1 MQTLRAAPWQLWFL
15 VLGVIWGC
23 SFLFIKLG
31 LQSFTPVQVA
41 FGRVTI
47 GAIVL
52 LTILRA
58 TGTPLPRGRETWK
71 HLAVVALTFCSIPF
85 TLFAYGETQV
95 SSILAGIINAGTPLA
110 TLLVVL
116 VAFPVERPGRSGIAG
131 LGVGFVGVLVVVG
144 AWNGLG
150 GGELLGVLA
159 CIGAILCYGI
169 AWPYTRHHL
178 AGVPEGPIAIAAAQ
192 VSLGS
197 LFLLPV
203 VVVVTLVGGGGPQ
216 TPVALDTIVGMLALG
231 ALGSGIAY
239 VLSNHIVI
247 EAGSTIAS
255 SVTYI
260 TPLFAVAAGSIFL
273 SESLEWYQPVGGAIV
288 LLGVAISQGRI
299 RIPRRAEAAVAP

>member
-15 VLGVIWGC
+15 VLGAIWGC

-31 LQSFTPVQVA
+31 LQSFSPVQVA

-47 GAIVL
+47 GALVL
-52 LTILRA
+52 LLILRA
-58 TGTPLPRGRETWK
+58 TGTRLPRGRETWM
-71 HLAVVALTFCSIPF
+71 HLAVVGLLFCSIPF

-110 TLLVVL
+110 TLLVVA
-116 VAFPVERPGRSGIAG
+116 VAFPAERPARDRMAG
-131 LGVGFVGVLVVVG
+131 LGVGFAGVLVVVG
-144 AWNGLG
+144 AWNGIG

-159 CIGAILCYGI
+159 CVGAILCYGI

-178 AGVPEGPIAIAAAQ
+178 AAVPEGPIAIAAAQ

-203 VVVVTLVGGGGPQ
+203 VLVATLVGGGGPAG
-216 TPVALDTIVGMLALG
+216 PIAIDTIVGMLALG

-247 EAGSTIAS
+247 EAGSTVGS

-273 SESLEWYQPVGGAIV
+273 SEPLEWYQPLGGAIV

-299 RIPRRAEAAVAP
+299 RLPRRAEAPAVS